1 MGYLMEFFFSKLQ
14 ACKLQ
19 PLALRV
25 FKAPDN
31 VSYRVLST
39 ETDATRFSAE

>member
-1 MGYLMEFFFSKLQ
+1 MKTQTRVLVCTQL
-14 ACKLQ
+14 
-19 PLALRV
+19 LALRV